1 MMIIKHSI
9 IIFYQIKSVA
19 LDLIDV
25 TYSTIEDDLL
35 FDGGVRRGEMDCD
48 VDVLQFIVD
57 QEWKLILILTVFSST
72 SPPPINN
79 SSLNSSLAQ
88 STSKHIST
96 SSSSLSSPISLTLQI
111 STSTLNFSQ
120 HTRPILAKNQQIS
133 IISAIKIEEAC
144 LCMPVKKVILKQSK
158 QCSNILCSGR

>member
-48 VDVLQFIVD
+48 VDVL
-57 QEWKLILILTVFSST
+57 
-72 SPPPINN
+72 
-79 SSLNSSLAQ
+79 
-88 STSKHIST
+88 
-96 SSSSLSSPISLTLQI
+96 
-111 STSTLNFSQ
+111 
-120 HTRPILAKNQQIS
+120 
-133 IISAIKIEEAC
+133 
-144 LCMPVKKVILKQSK
+144 
-158 QCSNILCSGR
+158 